1 MAPADDLPAPL
12 PPGRR
17 AAPSEDPPPVST
29 GRLPLRVVE
38 LDWRSVAVVLGGFV
52 ALVAT
57 TALVG
62 SAPRTMAALG
72 VAAILSLGL
81 NPLVENVRRRLR
93 IGRAP
98 AVAAVL
104 AVAASVVV
112 LLGLLLVPPAV
123 RQARDLGDELPS
135 VVAELAQ
142 LPLVGDDLA
151 AAGVPERV
159 ERTIRDLPDRLA
171 GDTSP
176 LENAA
181 RSAADMLLAGMVT
194 ALFAVTLL
202 VDGERL
208 LRGARRLLPADT
220 RPRAERAASLAY
232 AVVGKYVAGSL
243 LVAGV
248 AGVSVL
254 VAGLLLGVPL
264 TPLAAAWVAVWDLVP
279 QIGGAAGGIP
289 FVLLG
294 FTQGLGTGLAC
305 AAFFVVYLQ
314 IENNVLGPLLVG
326 QAVKLSP
333 PATMTA
339 ALVGVSAGGVVGA
352 LLAVPLVGAA
362 KAVYLELRPGPEAAA
377 APRYGAAT

>member
-12 PPGRR
+12 PPRRR
-17 AAPSEDPPPVST
+17 AIPPAGAPAPGPTVPAV
-29 GRLPLRVVE
+29 RVVE

-52 ALVAT
+52 VLVAA
-57 TALVG
+57 TALIG

-72 VAAILSLGL
+72 VAAIVALGL
-81 NPLVENVRRRLR
+81 NPLVEDVRRRLR
-93 IGRAP
+93 VGRAP

-104 AVAASVVV
+104 AVAASVVA

-135 VVAELAQ
+135 VVAELAD
-142 LPLVGDDLA
+142 LPVVGDDLA
-151 AAGVPERV
+151 EAGVPDRV
-159 ERTIRDLPDRLA
+159 ESAIRDLPERLA

-176 LENAA
+176 LEDAA
-181 RSAADMLLAGMVT
+181 RSAADMLLAGLVT

-208 LRGARRLLPADT
+208 LRGARRLLPSDA

-264 TPLAAAWVAVWDLVP
+264 TPLAAAWVTVWDLVP

-314 IENNVLGPLLVG
+314 IENNVLSPLLVG

-362 KAVYLELRPGPEAAA
+362 KAVYLELRPVGEAAA
-377 APRYGAAT
+377 SPRYGSAA